1 MDFDLLGLG
10 AVAVDDL
17 IYVDHYPVADAKAHV
32 LRTERQCGGLTATAL
47 VAAAR
52 MGSRCAY
59 AGVLGTD
66 EISDLAVRRM
76 EEEGI
81 DLRHLR
87 RRAEVRTIH
96 SFIMVDGGRN
106 TRNVFADS
114 NGVMG
119 AAPDWPAEEVIA
131 SAAVLFVD
139 HFGLPGMIRA
149 ARVARRAGRPVV
161 ADFERESGPEF
172 SELVGLVDH
181 LILSWSFAE
190 KLTGSSSPGEAVERL
205 WTDDRQVVVVTVGK
219 DGCWYRAATEAGGVR
234 QCRAFPVKAV
244 DTTGCGDV
252 FHGVYASELARGLP
266 VRECIRHAS
275 AAAAI
280 KAMSPGGQSGIPTRV
295 QLEEFCGSRRVLL
308 GRAGP

>member
-81 DLRHLR
+81 DLRHLQ
-87 RRAEVRTIH
+87 RRAEARTIH

-161 ADFERESGPEF
+161 ADFERVSGPEF

-190 KLTGSSSPGEAVERL
+190 KLTGSSNPGEAVERL

-219 DGCWYRAATEAGGVR
+219 DGCWYRAVEADGMEHFP
-234 QCRAFPVKAV
+234 AFPVGAV

-252 FHGVYASELARGLP
+252 FHGVYASALARELP
-266 VRECIRHAS
+266 VRECIRRAS

-280 KAMSPGGQSGIPTRV
+280 KAMSPGGQAGIPTRA
-295 QLEEFCGSRRVLL
+295 QLEEFLRE
-308 GRAGP
+308 AGAVAEGTGQ